1 MDRWISSVSS
11 FAVFAGSL
19 SAGRYFDSHGSFT
32 LTMTGTILSVSSL
45 VAIAFCKEYY
55 QFMLAHLL
63 FGMSG
68 SFIYSPAT
76 AVSGHWFLR
85 KRSTAVGIV
94 VCGSGLGGV
103 IYPIA
108 LRRLFDQVGTS
119 SLSIGGE
126 NSDGRIPKYVINH
139 CWDERRSHGTLLFLY
154 ESSSPTQDTTSLEEL
169 ETTMAGSKICLPSYR
184 ILFEYDDV
192 RLPSPYHA
200 DIQSTITILQCPPLY
215 NLQQHLPHNHILLCR
230 IRPSWLIHRTGRFW
244 IHGGCVRRM
253 ERIHRFRSIPNYY
266 STRFLDGSTITRRS
280 SRHWNL
286 HIRDREWSLVSARS
300 S

>member
-1 MDRWISSVSS
+1 MSPFSLEMTLTYRWISSVSS

-119 SLSIGGE
+119 
-126 NSDGRIPKYVINH
+126 P
-139 CWDERRSHGTLLFLY
+139 
-154 ESSSPTQDTTSLEEL
+154 
-169 ETTMAGSKICLPSYR
+169 IC
-184 ILFEYDDV
+184 V
-192 RLPSPYHA
+192 
-200 DIQSTITILQCPPLY
+200 
-215 NLQQHLPHNHILLCR
+215 
-230 IRPSWLIHRTGRFW
+230 
-244 IHGGCVRRM
+244 
-253 ERIHRFRSIPNYY
+253 
-266 STRFLDGSTITRRS
+266 
-280 SRHWNL
+280 
-286 HIRDREWSLVSARS
+286 
-300 S
+300 

>member
-1 MDRWISSVSS
+1 MSSPFERYGLIDRWISSVSS

-119 SLSIGGE
+119 PLRVLSLSGG
-126 NSDGRIPKYVINH
+126 Y
-139 CWDERRSHGTLLFLY
+139 
-154 ESSSPTQDTTSLEEL
+154 
-169 ETTMAGSKICLPSYR
+169 
-184 ILFEYDDV
+184 
-192 RLPSPYHA
+192 
-200 DIQSTITILQCPPLY
+200 
-215 NLQQHLPHNHILLCR
+215 
-230 IRPSWLIHRTGRFW
+230 
-244 IHGGCVRRM
+244 
-253 ERIHRFRSIPNYY
+253 
-266 STRFLDGSTITRRS
+266 
-280 SRHWNL
+280 
-286 HIRDREWSLVSARS
+286 
-300 S
+300 

>member
-1 MDRWISSVSS
+1 MSLPSPGITLTDRWISSVSS

-119 SLSIGGE
+119 
-126 NSDGRIPKYVINH
+126 P
-139 CWDERRSHGTLLFLY
+139 
-154 ESSSPTQDTTSLEEL
+154 
-169 ETTMAGSKICLPSYR
+169 IC
-184 ILFEYDDV
+184 V
-192 RLPSPYHA
+192 
-200 DIQSTITILQCPPLY
+200 
-215 NLQQHLPHNHILLCR
+215 
-230 IRPSWLIHRTGRFW
+230 
-244 IHGGCVRRM
+244 
-253 ERIHRFRSIPNYY
+253 
-266 STRFLDGSTITRRS
+266 
-280 SRHWNL
+280 
-286 HIRDREWSLVSARS
+286 
-300 S
+300 

>member
-1 MDRWISSVSS
+1 
-11 FAVFAGSL
+11 
-19 SAGRYFDSHGSFT
+19 
-32 LTMTGTILSVSSL
+32 MTGTILSVSSL

-126 NSDGRIPKYVINH
+126 NSDGRIPKYVVDH
-139 CWDERRSHGTLLFLY
+139 CWNERCSHGPLLFLY
-154 ESSSPTQDTTSLEEL
+154 ESSSPS
-169 ETTMAGSKICLPSYR
+169 
-184 ILFEYDDV
+184 
-192 RLPSPYHA
+192 
-200 DIQSTITILQCPPLY
+200 
-215 NLQQHLPHNHILLCR
+215 
-230 IRPSWLIHRTGRFW
+230 
-244 IHGGCVRRM
+244 
-253 ERIHRFRSIPNYY
+253 
-266 STRFLDGSTITRRS
+266 
-280 SRHWNL
+280 
-286 HIRDREWSLVSARS
+286 
-300 S
+300 

>member
-1 MDRWISSVSS
+1 MERRITGDPGIVGQMDNEEIGPPPEGGREAWCCVAAAFFLLFTIFGFCESLILHSNESGLMIVTSFGTLQEYYLNHQLRDHTKSDVAYVSLSNCDACKLIVRWISSVSS

-108 LRRLFDQVGTS
+108 LRRLFDQVGMS
-119 SLSIGGE
+119 FVPMLMRG
-126 NSDGRIPKYVINH
+126 Y
-139 CWDERRSHGTLLFLY
+139 
-154 ESSSPTQDTTSLEEL
+154 
-169 ETTMAGSKICLPSYR
+169 
-184 ILFEYDDV
+184 
-192 RLPSPYHA
+192 
-200 DIQSTITILQCPPLY
+200 
-215 NLQQHLPHNHILLCR
+215 
-230 IRPSWLIHRTGRFW
+230 
-244 IHGGCVRRM
+244 
-253 ERIHRFRSIPNYY
+253 
-266 STRFLDGSTITRRS
+266 
-280 SRHWNL
+280 
-286 HIRDREWSLVSARS
+286 
-300 S
+300 

>member
-1 MDRWISSVSS
+1 
-11 FAVFAGSL
+11 
-19 SAGRYFDSHGSFT
+19 
-32 LTMTGTILSVSSL
+32 MTGTILSVSSL

-126 NSDGRIPKYVINH
+126 ISDGRIPKYIIDH
-139 CWDERRSHGTLLFLY
+139 RWDERCSHGTLLFLY
-154 ESSSPTQDTTSLEEL
+154 ESSSSTPDPTSLEEL
-169 ETTMAGSKICLPSYR
+169 ETTMAGSTICLPSHR
-184 ILFEYDDV
+184 VMFEYDDV
-192 RLPSPYHA
+192 RLVLEY
-200 DIQSTITILQCPPLY
+200 
-215 NLQQHLPHNHILLCR
+215 
-230 IRPSWLIHRTGRFW
+230 TGP
-244 IHGGCVRRM
+244 C
-253 ERIHRFRSIPNYY
+253 
-266 STRFLDGSTITRRS
+266 
-280 SRHWNL
+280 
-286 HIRDREWSLVSARS
+286 
-300 S
+300 